1 MSRRKREI
9 VTFSIT
15 IPSPLGMSQKEF
27 ESRVKDHIF
36 ALPIGENFDFNSVRV
51 TVTKRE
57 TFYHD
62 SAAPVSTPKR

>member
-15 IPSPLGMSQKEF
+15 IPSPLELSQKAF
-27 ESRVKDHIF
+27 EAQFKEHIF
-36 ALPIGENFDFNSVRV
+36 KFYADPADIRV